1 MKFESLRVVLGAA
14 LMASVGCYAGVPT
27 GDGDTDGPSSDTE
40 DDGDG
45 SSGGDSDDETG
56 VGGESGETGNPGS
69 GNNPA
74 EPPEPPDGCLPG
86 SIGCECLDNECM
98 GLSTCID
105 DVCTP
110 APPVPDVDGPSAAI
124 AGVAIALD
132 GAINVPNELDG
143 QNVFE
148 SLLWEQVSGPEAD
161 LEYEF
166 STEAVAWIPPS
177 ANDNAE
183 LTFRLTAELGGVVEA
198 GEYTLSVLPAQANEI
213 LTDSMGV
220 PEFGAVLMGRG
231 ADSTWLSTELGVV
244 ARLGDKGIDTQEDLT
259 SRVTQIRGYGNNLV
273 LFTQP
278 DLGRVMEFNGNN
290 KMYTEFLTELT
301 SGDPLGPVVSM
312 ALGRD
317 GDLYFGT
324 EDMRIVLY
332 DDPDDAEPAVTL
344 DRFTVAQIPT
354 AMTVGQYP
362 VAPDDDESDEGV
374 MLYYGTDTGDVW
386 QIALTEAEVVDGP
399 EVGTPM
405 EYVSLP
411 GTGPVTGILVDNFRN
426 MWVGKGDTLYLVR
439 RRFDTEPSVVREISM
454 PGGLGGFAG
463 LHASDD
469 DRLDWVDPSSGSV
482 ARMQT
487 YEE

>member
-1 MKFESLRVVLGAA
+1 M
-14 LMASVGCYAGVPT
+14 PT
-27 GDGDTDGPSSDTE
+27 GQGGDTDGSFDTE
-40 DDGDG
+40 DGE
-45 SSGGDSDDETG
+45 GGGPGGGSDDESDD
-56 VGGESGETGNPGS
+56 GGESGES
-69 GNNPA
+69 GNADSGDNPA
-74 EPPEPPDGCLPG
+74 EPPDPPDGCLAG

-110 APPVPDVDGPSAAI
+110 APPVPDVEGPSAAI

-132 GAINVPNELDG
+132 GALNVPNELDG

-161 LEYEF
+161 LEYEAN
-166 STEAVAWIPPS
+166 SEAVAWIPPG

-183 LTFRLTAELGGVVEA
+183 LTFRLTAELGGVVES

-213 LTDSMGV
+213 FTKSMGV

-231 ADSTWLSTELGVV
+231 ADSVWLSTDLGVV
-244 ARLGDKGIDTQEDLT
+244 ARLGDEGIDTQEDLT
-259 SRVTQIRGYGNNLV
+259 SRVTQIRGYGNNRV

-278 DLGRVMEFNGNN
+278 DLGRVMEFNANN
-290 KMYTEFLTELT
+290 NMYSEFLTELT
-301 SGDPLGPVVSM
+301 SGDPLGPVISM
-312 ALGRD
+312 APGPG

-332 DDPDDAEPAVTL
+332 DDPDDAEPAVTI
-344 DRFTVAQIPT
+344 DRFTLAQVPT
-354 AMTVGQYP
+354 AMTIGQHP
-362 VAPDDDESDEGV
+362 VAPDDDEDDEGLV
-374 MLYYGTDTGDVW
+374 LYYGTDTGDVW
-386 QIALTEAEVVDGP
+386 QVALTEAEVLDGP

-405 EYVSLP
+405 EYVSIP
-411 GTGPVTGILVDNFRN
+411 GTGPVTGILVDSFRN

-439 RRFDTEPSVVREISM
+439 RRFDTEPSVVREISV
-454 PGGLGGFAG
+454 PAGLGGFAG
-463 LHASDD
+463 LHAPDQ
-469 DRLDWVDPSSGSV
+469 DRLDWVDPSTGNV
-482 ARMQT
+482 ARLQT